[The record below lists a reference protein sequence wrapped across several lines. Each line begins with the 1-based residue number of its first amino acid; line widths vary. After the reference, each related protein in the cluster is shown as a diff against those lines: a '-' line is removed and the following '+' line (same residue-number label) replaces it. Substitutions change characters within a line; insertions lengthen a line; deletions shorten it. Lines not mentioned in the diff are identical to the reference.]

1 MTDAPKIMTDA
12 PNNSASRDSLRNL
25 KPILP
30 YAKRRAGRAGAA
42 LVALAIAS
50 AATLVVPLAVR
61 GMIDKGFAVDHAGAI
76 NSYFIALIGVV
87 SVLAV
92 ASATRYYLVMTLG
105 ERVVADL
112 RAAVFAHLTR
122 LDPAFYD
129 TALSGELASRLSA
142 DTTQIKSTFG
152 ATASIALRN
161 AFLLVGA
168 VGLMVYTSPKLSG
181 LVLFGI
187 PAVILPL
194 VFSGR
199 AVRARSRAAQDTL
212 AEANALATEN
222 LSAIR
227 IMQAFGAEA
236 ATRAR
241 FAAAAEGA
249 YSAARDATGARALL
263 TGCGIFLA
271 TASVVGVLWLGAHDV
286 LAGRMSAG
294 ELSQFLLYAL
304 FGASSLGQLTEV
316 WGEISAAAG
325 AAGRIAEILAT
336 QPRVT
341 APAHP
346 RALPKPPRGE
356 IVFEDLSFAYPGRP
370 DRAVFSHLSFVI
382 APGEKVAIVGPSGA
396 GKSTLLQL
404 LMRFYDPVSGA
415 VRIDG
420 VDAREADPADWRR
433 RMALVPQEPVIFA
446 ASAADNIAY
455 GAPNATRA
463 QIEAAAEQA
472 AALEFLRALP
482 EGLETRLGER
492 GVTLSGGQRQRLAI
506 ARAILKDAPILLLDE
521 ATSAL
526 DAENEMLVQEALD
539 HVMQNRTT
547 LVIAHR
553 LATVLA
559 ADRILVM
566 DGGQIVEQGRHAD
579 LVARDGLYARLAR
592 LQFNAGAE
600 ALATA

>member
-1 MTDAPKIMTDA
+1 MTDATQKTSP
-12 PNNSASRDSLRNL
+12 RDSLKSL
-25 KPILP
+25 APILP
-30 YAKRRAGRAGAA
+30 YARKRLGWALAAMAA
-42 LVALAIAS
+42 LTIAA

-61 GMIDKGFAVDHAGAI
+61 GMIDKGFAVDHAATI
-76 NSYFIALIGVV
+76 NSYFLALIAVV
-87 SVLAV
+87 FVLAI
-92 ASATRYYLVMTLG
+92 ASATRYFLVITFG
-105 ERVVADL
+105 ERIVADL
-112 RAAVFAHLTR
+112 RSDVFAHLTR

-129 TALSGELASRLSA
+129 AAQTGELASRLSA
-142 DTTQIKSTFG
+142 DTTQIKSAFG

-161 AFLLVGA
+161 IFMFFGA
-168 VGLMVYTSPKLSG
+168 IGLMVYTSPKLSM
-181 LVLFGI
+181 LVLVGI
-187 PAVILPL
+187 PVVILPL
-194 VFSGR
+194 FASGR

-212 AEANALATEN
+212 AEANAFATEN

-236 ATRAR
+236 ATQAR

-249 YSAARDATGARALL
+249 YRAARDATRARALL
-263 TGCGIFLA
+263 IGFAIFLA

-286 LAGRMSAG
+286 LAGRMSTG
-294 ELSQFLLYAL
+294 QLSQFLLYAL
-304 FGASSLGQLTEV
+304 FAASSLGQLSEV
-316 WGEISAAAG
+316 WSEISAAAG

-336 QPRVT
+336 RPRVT
-341 APAHP
+341 APARP
-346 RALPKPPRGE
+346 RAMPRPPRGA
-356 IVFEDLSFAYPGRP
+356 IAFERVSFAYPGRP
-370 DRAVFSHLSFVI
+370 DRPVFLDLSFTV

-396 GKSTLLQL
+396 GKSTLFQL
-404 LMRFYDPVSGA
+404 LMRFYDPDAGA

-420 VDAREADPADWRR
+420 VEAREADPAQWRR
-433 RMALVPQEPVIFA
+433 QIALVPQEAVVFA
-446 ASAADNIAY
+446 SSAAENIAY
-455 GAPNATRA
+455 GAPNAA
-463 QIEAAAEQA
+463 PKLIEAAADQA
-472 AALEFLRALP
+472 AALGFLRALP

-539 HVMQNRTT
+539 HVMRGRTT

-566 DGGQIVEQGRHAD
+566 DHGRIVEEGRHAE

-600 ALATA
+600 ALAAV

>member
-1 MTDAPKIMTDA
+1 MTDAPRKSS
-12 PNNSASRDSLRNL
+12 PRDSLKNL
-25 KPILP
+25 APILP
-30 YAKRRAGRAGAA
+30 YARRRSGRAIAA
-42 LVALAIAS
+42 LAALIVAS
-50 AATLVVPLAVR
+50 AATLATPLAVR
-61 GMIDKGFAVDHAGAI
+61 GMIDKGFAIDHPETI
-76 NSYFIALIGVV
+76 NFYFVALIAVI

-112 RAAVFAHLTR
+112 RADVFAHLTK

-129 TALSGELASRLSA
+129 QAQTGELASRLSA

-152 ATASIALRN
+152 ATASIALRS
-161 AFLLVGA
+161 AVMLVGA
-168 VGLMVYTSPKLSG
+168 MGLMIYTSPKLSM
-181 LVLFGI
+181 LVLVGI

-194 VFSGR
+194 FASGR

-227 IMQAFGAEA
+227 IMQAFNAEPT
-236 ATRAR
+236 TRSR

-249 YSAARDATGARALL
+249 YEAARDATKARALL
-263 TGCGIFLA
+263 TGFGIFLA

-286 LAGRMSAG
+286 LSGRMSAG
-294 ELSQFLLYAL
+294 QLSQFLLYAL
-304 FGASSLGQLTEV
+304 FGASSLGQLSEV
-316 WGEISAAAG
+316 WSEVSAAAG

-336 QPRVT
+336 KPEIT

-346 RALPKPPRGE
+346 RALPTPPRGE
-356 IVFEDLSFAYPGRP
+356 IAFENVSFAYPGRA
-370 DRAVFSHLSFVI
+370 DRPVLYDLSFTV

-396 GKSTLLQL
+396 GKSTIFQL
-404 LMRFYDPVSGA
+404 LMRFYDPVAGA

-420 VDAREADPADWRR
+420 VAAREADPTQWRR
-433 RMALVPQEPVIFA
+433 RMALVPQEAVVFA
-446 ASAADNIAY
+446 SSAADNIAY
-455 GAPNATRA
+455 GAPGATVKD
-463 QIEAAAEQA
+463 IEAAAEQA
-472 AALEFLRALP
+472 AALDFLRALP

-526 DAENEMLVQEALD
+526 DAENEVLVQEALD
-539 HVMQNRTT
+539 HVMQGRTT

-566 DGGQIVEQGRHAD
+566 DGGQIVEQGRHAE

-592 LQFNAGAE
+592 LQFNAGIE
-600 ALATA
+600 ALAGA